1 MDSFNTDR
9 KMSGMTREEEID
21 YLEKVSLPVMINYQK
36 S

>member
-21 YLEKVSLPVMINYQK
+21 YLEKVKFARYDKL
-36 S
+36 